1 MVNDKTNRKGK
12 KMTKLD
18 FIPMSDDFQGTI
30 PSGYD
35 LVAVETSDVDNETF
49 ESAMVL
55 NGFDEIDYLDFLGF
69 NNGVVGFLSN

>member
-18 FIPMSDDFQGTI
+18 FIPMSDDFTGTI
-30 PSGYD
+30 PSDYD

-49 ESAMVL
+49 ESAVVL
-55 NGFDEIDYLDFLGF
+55 YGFDEISSLGEWGF
-69 NNGVVGFLSN
+69 NNPVLGFLSN